1 RYASGVRSARGAAR
15 SSRATVLGGLT
26 ASRLDRGGGLCA
38 GSRRADDRL
47 ARRAHSGSA
56 VARARSPHPAS
67 GLDLGMQAVQF
78 TGPVTFH
85 GEGPFWDAAAQRLL
99 VVDLLAGEVLDL
111 ADPATP
117 VRHRIGSVAAA
128 IRARRGGG

>member
-1 RYASGVRSARGAAR
+1 
-15 SSRATVLGGLT
+15 
-26 ASRLDRGGGLCA
+26 
-38 GSRRADDRL
+38 
-47 ARRAHSGSA
+47 AHSGRA

-78 TGPVTFH
+78 TDPVTFH

-99 VVDLLAGEVLDL
+99 VVDMLAGEVLDL

-128 IRARRGGG
+128 IRACRGGGFVAAVERGFVLLDENLRVTDMLGDAFDDPEIRMNDGGCDPQGRFYCGS